1 MEIGRA
7 GRGREREEEEGE
19 EERRSLR
26 LGLWR
31 ERREE
36 WEGREKPSL
45 ETSHRSGA
53 GLEERARESREE
65 WSW

>member
-1 MEIGRA
+1 MESGRA

-26 LGLWR
+26 VGLCR

-36 WEGREKPSL
+36 CEGREKPSL
-45 ETSHRSGA
+45 DTSHRSGA
-53 GLEERARESREE
+53 GREERARDSREE